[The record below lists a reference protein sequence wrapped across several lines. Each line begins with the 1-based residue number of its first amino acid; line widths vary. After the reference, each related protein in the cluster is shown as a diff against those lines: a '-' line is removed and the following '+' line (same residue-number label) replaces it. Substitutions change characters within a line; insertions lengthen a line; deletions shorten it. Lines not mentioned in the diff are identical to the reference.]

1 MPIGDENDQ
10 NNTETDVFAELGGQN
25 VSHSSQNSDVVN
37 AAIASDLGL
46 NESIQ
51 NVKEAQNQTVKFN
64 SASII
69 CN

>member
-1 MPIGDENDQ
+1 METGDENNQ
-10 NNTETDVFAELGGQN
+10 NDTQTDVFAELGRQN
-25 VSHSSQNSDVVN
+25 VTQNSDVVN
-37 AAIASDLGL
+37 AAIASDLGF

-51 NVKEAQNQTVKFN
+51 NVEEAQNQTVKFN